1 MPIRSGLVMCMLAVA
16 ATARAEPPAL
26 LHPMFQDHAV
36 LQRDRPIAVW
46 GQAAGG
52 EVVSVAFGSASARAT
67 ADSSGRWSTI
77 LPPLSAGGPFVLTAQ
92 GSSGIRQAVNDI
104 LVGDV
109 YLCSGQSNMEL
120 RVQEAGDS
128 SNEIQHSSN
137 DMIRLL
143 NIAHAVSPVP
153 VAAFKGPVAWQVAAP
168 ETVPDWS
175 AACFFFAR
183 ELSQSIHVPIGLVQ
197 ATWGGSNIRPWI
209 SAAALRA
216 AGGYERSLK
225 ILALYA
231 KDENAAQK
239 QFAAQWEEW
248 WRGASG
254 DRAGTEPWRVKP
266 AVVGGAGDW
275 REAPPGLGDWRSWGI
290 AALQDFT
297 GSLWYRT
304 TLSLTAAQAASAN
317 ALSLGAINQVDETW
331 INGRS
336 VGNTFGY
343 GTDRQY
349 SIAPGILHAGD
360 NVLVVNV
367 SSTYGAGGLLKAG
380 TRRALQ
386 LAGGESIPLGGPWQF
401 RAVPAAI
408 GYPPRTPWESVGG
421 LATLYNAMIAP
432 LGSYGFRGVLWYQG
446 ESNTGEAQSYQ
457 ALLTGMMAD
466 WRRQFGSNLAF
477 LIVQLPNFGTPPATP
492 TESGW
497 AAVREAQRL
506 AVAGDAH
513 AGLAVTIDIGE
524 PRNLHPGN
532 KQDVARRLARAAGHV
547 IYAQDFAPSG
557 PTVRGAARRGGR
569 IAVQFTDVERG
580 LLAYSHDTP
589 IGFELCADSADSCL
603 FADGSID
610 GSRVMLSIP
619 NGVSPT
625 RVRYCWADS
634 PICTLHDFSGLPA
647 GPFETRITD

>member
-1 MPIRSGLVMCMLAVA
+1 MRSALMIWILAA
-16 ATARAEPPAL
+16 ATTARAEPPAL

-36 LQRDRPIAVW
+36 LQRDRPITVW
-46 GQAAGG
+46 GQATGG
-52 EVVSVAFGSASARAT
+52 EVVSIAFGSASARAT
-67 ADSSGRWSTI
+67 ADSSGRWSAI
-77 LPPLSAGGPFVLTAQ
+77 LPPVAAGGPFVLTAQ
-92 GSSGIRQAVNDI
+92 GNSGARHAVNDV

-128 SNEIQHSSN
+128 YNEIQHSSN

-143 NIAHAVSPVP
+143 NVAHAVSPVP
-153 VAAFKGPVAWQVAAP
+153 LMAFKAPVAWRIAAS

-183 ELSQSIHVPIGLVQ
+183 ELGQSIHVPIGLVQ
-197 ATWGGSNIRPWI
+197 ATWGGSNIRPWM
-209 SAAALRA
+209 SAAGLRA
-216 AGGYERSLK
+216 AGGYERPLK
-225 ILALYA
+225 ILALSA

-254 DRAGTEPWRVKP
+254 DRAGGEPWNVKP
-266 AVVGGAGDW
+266 AVAGRADEW
-275 REAPPGLGDWRSWGI
+275 REAPPALGDWRSWGF
-290 AALQDFT
+290 ATLEDFT

-304 TLSLTAAQAASAN
+304 TLSLTAAQAASVT
-317 ALSLGAINQVDETW
+317 ALSLGAVNQVDETW
-331 INGRS
+331 INGRA

-349 SIAPGILHAGD
+349 SIAPGVLHAGD
-360 NVLVVNV
+360 NILVINV
-367 SSTYGAGGLLKAG
+367 ASTYGGGGLLNTGA
-380 TRRALQ
+380 RRALQ
-386 LAGGESIPLGGPWQF
+386 LAGGESIPLAGPWQF
-401 RAVPAAI
+401 RAVPAGI
-408 GYPPRTPWESVGG
+408 GYPPRAPWESVGG
-421 LATLYNAMIAP
+421 LTTLYNAMIAP
-432 LGSYGFRGVLWYQG
+432 LGPFGFRGVLWYQG
-446 ESNTGEAQSYQ
+446 ESDTGEAQSYQ
-457 ALLTGMMAD
+457 ALLTGMMTD
-466 WRRQFGSNLAF
+466 WRHQLGSDLPF
-477 LIVQLPNFGTPPATP
+477 LIVQLPNFGAVPVTP

-532 KQDVARRLARAAGHV
+532 KQDVAKRLARAAGHV
-547 IYAQDFAPSG
+547 IYGQGIATSG
-557 PTVRGAARRGGR
+557 PAVRAASRRGGR

-589 IGFELCADSADSCL
+589 IGFELCADSADSCR

-619 NGVSPT
+619 NGLAPT